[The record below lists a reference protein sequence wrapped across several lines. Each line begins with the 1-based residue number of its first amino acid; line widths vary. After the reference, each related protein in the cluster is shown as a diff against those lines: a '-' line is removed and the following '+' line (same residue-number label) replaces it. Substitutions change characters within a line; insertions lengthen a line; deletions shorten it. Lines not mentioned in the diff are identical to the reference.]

1 MATFKLIQVSDTH
14 LSRERP
20 FFVPN
25 WDAVVAHVNAAQPD
39 LVINS
44 GDIALNGENV
54 PDDLAFSAEQHGR
67 LTVPV
72 RTIPGNHD
80 IGDNPSPG
88 SHGAGISNQRREIY
102 RSHFG
107 VEQWTLAAGDWFFIA
122 LNAQLLG
129 SGLPAEDAQWA
140 FLEQAFAEAGERP
153 VALFLHKPLFR
164 DTPDEEHEASGRY
177 VLRGPRAQL
186 LSLMRKANLRLVA
199 CGHVHQH
206 RMFEHEGV
214 RHVWAPSTAFVLPDA
229 MQPRIGTKEVGLVE
243 YEFNGTEV
251 AVRFVTPSGAQHLD
265 IVDVPGA
272 YGDLR
277 AKMKTVSASA
287 AQSPSGH

>member
-25 WDAVVAHVNAAQPD
+25 WDAVVAHVNAARPD
-39 LVINS
+39 MLLNS

-54 PDDLAFSAEQHGR
+54 PDDLAFAAEQHAR
-67 LTVPV
+67 LSVPV
-72 RTIPGNHD
+72 RAIPGNHD

-88 SHGAGISNQRREIY
+88 SHGAGISDQRRQIY
-102 RSHFG
+102 QGHFG
-107 VEQWTLAAGDWFFIA
+107 AEQWTMAAGDWFFVA

-129 SGLPAEDAQWA
+129 SGLPAEAAQWT
-140 FLEQAFAEAGERP
+140 FLEQAFSMAGDRP

-164 DTPDEEHEASGRY
+164 DTPDEVHEAAGRY
-177 VLRGPRAQL
+177 VLRGPRARL
-186 LSLMRKANLRLVA
+186 LGLARQADLRLVA

-214 RHVWAPSTAFVLPDA
+214 RHVWAPSTAFILPDA
-229 MQPRIGTKEVGLVE
+229 MQPRIGTKAVGLVE
-243 YEFNGTEV
+243 YAFDGADVE
-251 AVRFVTPSGAQHLD
+251 VRFVTPAGALHLD
-265 IVDVPGA
+265 LFDVPGA

-277 AKMKTVSASA
+277 ARMQA
-287 AQSPSGH
+287 AEPGHVRP

>member
-1 MATFKLIQVSDTH
+1 MAHFKLIQVSDTH

-20 FFVPN
+20 FFLPN
-25 WDAVVAHVNAAQPD
+25 WDAVVAHVNAARPD
-39 LVINS
+39 LLLNS
-44 GDIALNGENV
+44 GDIALNGENM
-54 PDDLAFSAEQHGR
+54 PDDLAFAAEQHAR
-67 LTVPV
+67 LGVPV
-72 RTIPGNHD
+72 RAIPGNHD

-88 SHGAGISNQRREIY
+88 SHGECISDQRRQIY
-102 RSHFG
+102 QHHFG
-107 VEQWTLAAGDWFFIA
+107 AEQWTLAAGDWTFIA

-140 FLEQAFAEAGERP
+140 FLEQAFSRAGDRP

-164 DTPDEEHEASGRY
+164 DTPDEAHEAAGRY
-177 VLRGPRAQL
+177 VLRGPRARL
-186 LSLMRKANLRLVA
+186 LGLARQARLRLVA

-214 RHVWAPSTAFVLPDA
+214 CHVWAPSTAFILPDA

-243 YEFNGTEV
+243 YVFDGTGV
-251 AVRFVTPSGAQHLD
+251 TVRFVTPAGARHLD
-265 IVDVPGA
+265 LVDVPGA

-277 AKMKTVSASA
+277 AKIKASA
-287 AQSPSGH
+287 APEVLS

>member
-39 LVINS
+39 LLLNS

-54 PDDLAFSAEQHGR
+54 PDDLAFAAEQHAR
-67 LTVPV
+67 LGVPV
-72 RTIPGNHD
+72 RAIPGNHD

-88 SHGAGISNQRREIY
+88 SHGEGITDQRRQVY
-102 RSHFG
+102 QGHFG
-107 VEQWTLAAGDWFFIA
+107 AEQWTMVAGDWYFIA

-129 SGLPAEDAQWA
+129 SGLPAESDQWA
-140 FLEQAFAEAGERP
+140 FLEQAFALAGDRP
-153 VALFLHKPLFR
+153 VALFMHKPLFR
-164 DTPDEEHEASGRY
+164 DTPDEAHEAAGRY
-177 VLRGPRAQL
+177 VLRGPRARL
-186 LSLMRKANLRLVA
+186 LGLARQADLRLVA

-214 RHVWAPSTAFVLPDA
+214 RHVWAPSTAFILPDA

-243 YEFNGTEV
+243 YDFDGTGV
-251 AVRFVTPSGAQHLD
+251 AVRFVTPAGARHLD
-265 IVDVPGA
+265 LVDVPGA

-277 AKMKTVSASA
+277 ARLHAPAHVN
-287 AQSPSGH
+287 P